1 MKAIVAVTKDW
12 GIGKENKLL
21 MSIPEDMKFFRETT
35 KNSVVVMGRKT
46 LESFP
51 GGNPLKNRFNI
62 VITRDDNY
70 RKEGVT
76 VVHSVE
82 AAMAAASAAMLMT
95 DDAGERIY
103 GDCFV
108 IGGESIYRQA
118 LDYVDTV
125 FVTKMD
131 IKLPAD
137 SFFPNLDEDENFK
150 LTHSSENKDFNG
162 VGFRFCVYER
172 A

>member
-1 MKAIVAVTKDW
+1 MKAIAAVTKDW
-12 GIGKENKLL
+12 GIGKDNNLL

-35 KNSVVVMGRKT
+35 LNSVVVMGRKT

-51 GGNPLKNRFNI
+51 GGNPLKNRYNV

-95 DDAGERIY
+95 DEAGNRLY
-103 GDCFV
+103 NDCFV

-118 LDYVDTV
+118 LEYVDTV
-125 FVTKMD
+125 FITRMD

-137 SFFPNLDEDENFK
+137 SFFPDLDENDDFK
-150 LTHSSENKDFNG
+150 MTHSSEDKEYAG
-162 VGFRFCVYER
+162 VHYRFCVYER
-172 A
+172 V